1 MRKKCKICTIVAVS
15 LILTG
20 CIIFG
25 GVMTVLK
32 WDFTKL
38 STVKYETNDYLIAEY
53 FKDISIKTNTAD
65 IAFLPSENT
74 QTKIICHEQSTLKHS
89 VAVKDGTLTVE
100 LIDTRRWYDCI
111 GISFGTPKI
120 TVYIPSGEYGALKI
134 KTSTGNIDAAD
145 ISADLVDFS
154 VTTGEITATNIKSNG
169 DIKISVST
177 GKANIT
183 NAQSKNFISNGNT
196 GNIML
201 KNTIAKE
208 KINVKRSTGDVKFEN
223 CDANEILITTDTGS
237 VTGSLMSE
245 KVFIAKTDTG
255 HINVPKTVNGG
266 RCEITT
272 DTGNIKITVI
282 GD

>member
-1 MRKKCKICTIVAVS
+1 MSKRYKICTIVAVS
-15 LILTG
+15 LILIG

-32 WDFTKL
+32 WDFKKL
-38 STVKYETNDYLIAEY
+38 STAKYETNEY
-53 FKDISIKTNTAD
+53 SIGEDFKDISITTNTAD
-65 IAFLPSENT
+65 ITFLPSENA

-89 VAVKDGTLTVE
+89 VAVKDGTLSVE
-100 LIDTRRWYDCI
+100 VIDTRQWYDYI
-111 GISFGTPKI
+111 GINFETPKI

-134 KTSTGNIDAAD
+134 KTSTGSIDAAD
-145 ISADLVDFS
+145 ISADSAEFS
-154 VTTGEITATNIKSNG
+154 VTTGEITATNLKING
-169 DIKISVST
+169 DIKTSVST
-177 GKANIT
+177 GKTNIT
-183 NAQSKNFISNGNT
+183 DMQCNNFTSDGNT
-196 GNIML
+196 GNIIL

-208 KINVKRSTGDVKFEN
+208 KISVKRSTGNVKFES

-237 VTGSLMSE
+237 VTGSLISE

-255 HINVPKTVNGG
+255 HINVPKTTGGG